1 MKATE
6 HIVTLDKTL
15 NLNVI
20 AYPIELSADG
30 RFVAFVK
37 SPLGE
42 VGIADVETGEIRY
55 VQISQSNHFT
65 GISSLAW
72 SRDGLKLAVVN
83 ARNLLVA
90 STSDLKTIFRLNADS
105 NYYMAGPMA
114 FANDGNSI
122 FVQCVAKKGTLVA
135 RVDLASSTVTPV
147 IAEPRVGDVAAYA
160 ASGRFQRV
168 GDGLIFETVPI
179 YAFGNKEV
187 KSFDRKHE
195 PTGIILGDG
204 RYRSYFFSVLPE
216 VKELFL
222 IELADT
228 SERGIDDSGVAR
240 TPSNCALSPANDL
253 AVVFYSA
260 ASKLPW
266 MDIDESKDKSFEVYD
281 IRSKHRVAAF
291 GGYGAP
297 ETNWITSYVIHP
309 VKTWAMTIA
318 RKATSA
324 DGWIVG
330 MVTVWDLKTGA
341 ALQRVEIPEGPLKAM
356 LTEDG
361 KRLVVSMSGSHLLIF
376 KVS

>member
-1 MKATE
+1 MPTLIGRRQVVGGLTSLAVGGRPAISHDAVPNDMKATE

-135 RVDLASSTVTPV
+135 R
-147 IAEPRVGDVAAYA
+147 
-160 ASGRFQRV
+160 
-168 GDGLIFETVPI
+168 
-179 YAFGNKEV
+179 
-187 KSFDRKHE
+187 
-195 PTGIILGDG
+195 
-204 RYRSYFFSVLPE
+204 
-216 VKELFL
+216 
-222 IELADT
+222 
-228 SERGIDDSGVAR
+228 
-240 TPSNCALSPANDL
+240 
-253 AVVFYSA
+253 
-260 ASKLPW
+260 
-266 MDIDESKDKSFEVYD
+266 
-281 IRSKHRVAAF
+281 
-291 GGYGAP
+291 
-297 ETNWITSYVIHP
+297 
-309 VKTWAMTIA
+309 
-318 RKATSA
+318 
-324 DGWIVG
+324 
-330 MVTVWDLKTGA
+330 
-341 ALQRVEIPEGPLKAM
+341 
-356 LTEDG
+356 
-361 KRLVVSMSGSHLLIF
+361 
-376 KVS
+376 